1 MFEQMNSQAL
11 ALGKSYSDTALKAQ
25 SLALAGFERIADLN
39 LKAFESRLNATVEF
53 WSQAA
58 EVRDLEAAKTFFPKG
73 VQLAKDTAE
82 KMYSTSQEVVNVT
95 VKTNE
100 ALGSLLKGSFE
111 ATNDSLTQ
119 QAAVVKKA
127 VTK

>member
-11 ALGKSYSDTALKAQ
+11 ALGKTYSDTALKAQ

-39 LKAFESRLNATVEF
+39 IKAFESRLNATVEF

-73 VQLAKDTAE
+73 AQLVKDSAE
-82 KMYSTSQEVVNVT
+82 KLYSTSQEVVNVT

-100 ALGSLLKGSFE
+100 ALGSLIKGSFE
-111 ATNDSLTQ
+111 ATNESLVQ
-119 QAAVVKKA
+119 QAAVVKKS
-127 VTK
+127 VSK